1 MSEQEVDLSKL
12 FNAVTK
18 TLKTEQAS
26 LNEADTYNH
35 DHGDNMVTNFKVITR
50 ALKQKQGASPS
61 EQLSYASEVL
71 SKKSS
76 SGSANLY
83 SQGLAQAATQLMG
96 QSSVNSSNA
105 MSMVQ
110 ALIGGGKPVAQA
122 QSGASS
128 DMLGQLLGGL
138 MGGGQSAGAQTQQA
152 ESPSGDMLSG
162 LMGSLLG
169 GGGGGG
175 QAQQAE
181 SPSGDMLS
189 GLMGS
194 LLGGGGGGGQS
205 ASSGQGGGLDL
216 GSLLSTGA
224 SLLGGGQG
232 GGLGSLIGALVGGS
246 AMGDSTHHS
255 QSGNLV
261 VSTLIGVLGKV
272 LSGK

>member
-1 MSEQEVDLSKL
+1 MSEQEVDLTGL

-18 TLKTEQAS
+18 ALKTEQGS
-26 LNEADTYNH
+26 LNEADSYNH
-35 DHGDNMVTNFKVITR
+35 DHGDNMVKNFKVITK
-50 ALKQKQGASPS
+50 AVKQKQGASPS

-71 SKKSS
+71 AKKSS

-105 MSMVQ
+105 MNMVQ
-110 ALIGGGKPVAQA
+110 ALIGGGQA
-122 QSGASS
+122 SKQGEKAGSG
-128 DMLGQLLGGL
+128 DMLGSLLGGL
-138 MGGGQSAGAQTQQA
+138 MGGGQSAA
-152 ESPSGDMLSG
+152 P
-162 LMGSLLG
+162 
-169 GGGGGG
+169 

-181 SPSGDMLS
+181 GQSGDMLS

-205 ASSGQGGGLDL
+205 TSSGQGGGLDL
-216 GSLLSTGA
+216 GSLLSVGA

-232 GGLGSLIGALVGGS
+232 GGQGGGLGSLVNALVGGS
-246 AMGDSTHHS
+246 AMGSSTHHS
-255 QSGNLV
+255 QSGNVV
-261 VSTLIGVLGKV
+261 VSTLISVLGKV

>member
-18 TLKTEQAS
+18 ALKTEQAS

-35 DHGDNMVTNFKVITR
+35 DHGDNMVTNFKVITK
-50 ALKQKQGASPS
+50 ALKQKQGVSPS

-71 SKKSS
+71 RKKST

-110 ALIGGGKPVAQA
+110 ALIGGGKPAAQA
-122 QSGASS
+122 ENAASS

-138 MGGGQSAGAQTQQA
+138 MGGG
-152 ESPSGDMLSG
+152 
-162 LMGSLLG
+162 
-169 GGGGGG
+169 GGGG

-181 SPSGDMLS
+181 SQSGDMLS
-189 GLMGS
+189 GLVGS
-194 LLGGGGGGGQS
+194 LLGGGSGGGQS

-216 GSLLSTGA
+216 GSLLSAGA

-232 GGLGSLIGALVGGS
+232 GGLGSLIGSLVGGS
-246 AMGDSTHHS
+246 AMGGSAHHS

-261 VSTLIGVLGKV
+261 VSTLISVLGKV
-272 LSGK
+272 LGGK

>member
-1 MSEQEVDLSKL
+1 MSEQDVDLSKL

-18 TLKTEQAS
+18 ALKTEQAS

-35 DHGDNMVTNFKVITR
+35 DHGDNMVTNFKVITK

-71 SKKSS
+71 RQKSS

-83 SQGLAQAATQLMG
+83 SQGLAQAAAQLMG
-96 QSSVNSSNA
+96 QSSVNSGNA

-110 ALIGGGKPVAQA
+110 ALIGGGKPAAQA

-138 MGGGQSAGAQTQQA
+138 MGGGQSTGSQAQQA
-152 ESPSGDMLSG
+152 EGQSGDLLSG

-169 GGGGGG
+169 GG
-175 QAQQAE
+175 
-181 SPSGDMLS
+181 S
-189 GLMGS
+189 
-194 LLGGGGGGGQS
+194 GGGQS
-205 ASSGQGGGLDL
+205 TSSGQGGGLDL
-216 GSLLSTGA
+216 GSLLSAGA

-232 GGLGSLIGALVGGS
+232 GGLGSLVNTLVGGS

-261 VSTLIGVLGKV
+261 VSTLISVLGKV

>member
-1 MSEQEVDLSKL
+1 MITLL

-18 TLKTEQAS
+18 ALKTEQTS
-26 LNEADTYNH
+26 LNEADSYNH
-35 DHGDNMVTNFKVITR
+35 DHGDNMVKNFKVITK
-50 ALKQKQGASPS
+50 AVKQKQGASPS

-71 SKKSS
+71 RQKSS

-96 QSSVNSSNA
+96 QSSVNSGNA

-110 ALIGGGKPVAQA
+110 ALIGGGQTSAQGGKA
-122 QSGASS
+122 GSG
-128 DMLGQLLGGL
+128 DMLGQLLDGL
-138 MGGGQSAGAQTQQA
+138 MGGGQSAAPQTQQA

-162 LMGSLLG
+162 LV
-169 GGGGGG
+169 
-175 QAQQAE
+175 
-181 SPSGDMLS
+181 
-189 GLMGS
+189 GS

-216 GSLLSTGA
+216 GSLLSAGA

-232 GGLGSLIGALVGGS
+232 GGLGSLVNALVGGS

-255 QSGNLV
+255 QSGNVV
-261 VSTLIGVLGKV
+261 VSTLISVLGKV
-272 LSGK
+272 LGGK